1 MRNQETLCLK
11 DIFPAFDTN
20 NVPIIFESSD
30 LFAPYLSVAILSVLN
45 TASDKANYDIVI
57 LSNEISK
64 EDQRCLCKL
73 AEGKSNFSIR
83 FFDPTDLV
91 QSYIDNA
98 RYSYLYLNYYRM
110 SLPWILKHYTKVINL
125 GVDVLVKRDIAD
137 LFNEDIGENYL
148 GGVIDLG
155 YQGRLTL
162 DISPK
167 ELGMDTPTTYINAD
181 VLVFNLEKI
190 RNGYNQEKLMQV
202 WQDRQFRC
210 AEQDTLNVVF
220 QNNIHHFNLKWNVFP
235 RKMSSEYD
243 IMHASSET
251 IAVWQRCLKDP
262 YIIHFAAVPKPW
274 QLPTVEFGVDWW
286 IVAQHSPY
294 YSIMLQHMCDYI
306 EQHGEFEIIESRA
319 RKLLRKYAPRGSVR
333 ALLITKLCPKG
344 SKQWCIMKKLYYAI
358 YKDEH
363 NPTSTKNIGG

>member
-30 LFAPYLSVAILSVLN
+30 LFAPYLSVAILSLIN
-45 TASDKANYDIVI
+45 TASDKANYDIII

-83 FFDPTDLV
+83 FFDPTDFV

-148 GGVIDLG
+148 GGVIDLA
-155 YQGRLTL
+155 YQGRLHL

-167 ELGMDTPTTYINAD
+167 ELGLDTPYAYVNAD
-181 VLVFNLEKI
+181 VLVFNLKKI
-190 RNGYNQEKLMQV
+190 RDNYTQKQLMQI
-202 WQDRQFRC
+202 WQDRHFRY
-210 AEQDTLNVVF
+210 AEQDAFNLFF
-220 QNNIHHFNLKWNVFP
+220 QNHIHRFDLRWNLFP
-235 RKMSSEYD
+235 QKMSTEFD
-243 IMHASSET
+243 IRHAAPEIIT
-251 IAVWQRCLKDP
+251 RWQQCLKKP
-262 YIIHFAAVPKPW
+262 YIIHYAAVPKPW

-286 IVAQHSPY
+286 ETAQDSPY
-294 YSIMLQHMCDYI
+294 YRLMVSNMCEYI
-306 EQHGEFEIIESRA
+306 EQHGSFEIIDSKA
-319 RKLLRKYAPRGSVR
+319 RNLFRKYAPRGSVQYFI
-333 ALLITKLCPKG
+333 LTKIFPRG
-344 SKQWCIMKKLYYAI
+344 SKQWCILKKVHYVIFA
-358 YKDEH
+358 
-363 NPTSTKNIGG
+363 NRRGNT